1 MTARS
6 VKANDRIF
14 ESGIVFREPDF
25 RGVRVCEHL
34 EVVGIANLLVGVD
47 VDKNGH
53 CGITWGRAGRIR
65 HRNDPQS
72 QTCGTGCIRLL

>member
-47 VDKNGH
+47 V
-53 CGITWGRAGRIR
+53 
-65 HRNDPQS
+65 
-72 QTCGTGCIRLL
+72 